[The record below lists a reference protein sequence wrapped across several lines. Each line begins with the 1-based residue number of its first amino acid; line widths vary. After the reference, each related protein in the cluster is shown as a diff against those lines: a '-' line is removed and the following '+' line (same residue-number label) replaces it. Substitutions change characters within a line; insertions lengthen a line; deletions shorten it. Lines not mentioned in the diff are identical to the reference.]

1 ENLQNMKQH
10 IQDKE
15 EPWYSD
21 YLKLRDNVPN
31 QQSSVDYV
39 TNVHEGVGR
48 GDPAGHGNIGD
59 FEKAG
64 NAAYFNALQWVITGE
79 DKFAKTA
86 TKILNSWSSEL
97 KVIDGRDR
105 ILGAGINSVKL
116 IEAAEIL
123 AYFDGGYDDF
133 TMENQ
138 SQMQRMLKNVVY
150 PVIEDLGS
158 PMIANGNWD
167 TAAMNAMIAI

>member
-1 ENLQNMKQH
+1 QSTIPINQLDEENSIVVNYNNENIQVSGQTNFKSFTHPGIQLNNENLQNMKQH

-64 NAAYFNALQWVITGE
+64 NAAYFNALQWVITG
-79 DKFAKTA
+79 
-86 TKILNSWSSEL
+86 
-97 KVIDGRDR
+97 
-105 ILGAGINSVKL
+105 
-116 IEAAEIL
+116 
-123 AYFDGGYDDF
+123 
-133 TMENQ
+133 
-138 SQMQRMLKNVVY
+138 
-150 PVIEDLGS
+150 
-158 PMIANGNWD
+158 
-167 TAAMNAMIAI
+167 